1 MATGV
6 HVAVEGGLVVDV
18 GKNVDVDVAVDVTVD
33 KDVDVDTDA
42 VVAMVVEI
50 AVFAVVLFSIA
61 NLEPNSEK
69 MPLT

>member
-6 HVAVEGGLVVDV
+6 PVAVEGDVVVVV
-18 GKNVDVDVAVDVTVD
+18 GKNVDVAVDVTV
-33 KDVDVDTDA
+33 DVDVDTDA
-42 VVAMVVEI
+42 VVAMFVEI